1 MAREPAS
8 ARAPLVPP
16 FTYFT
21 SRHEV
26 SRIDAAMAEQFADV
40 FRKVDECGDDDH
52 AADFV
57 WIHAANK
64 QTERLAQGAAVC
76 SHLSGIQ
83 CLEDKASLALLQR
96 EMRVPTLATYPVRG
110 ADGSRSG

>member
-21 SRHEV
+21 SRHEE

-57 WIHAANK
+57 WIHLTGCGLWLEFHNRMNSKVAAS
-64 QTERLAQGAAVC
+64 RV
-76 SHLSGIQ
+76 
-83 CLEDKASLALLQR
+83 SL
-96 EMRVPTLATYPVRG
+96 TLHKKK
-110 ADGSRSG
+110 

>member
-1 MAREPAS
+1 MQETAPAT
-8 ARAPLVPP
+8 APLAP

-26 SRIDAAMAEQFADV
+26 SRIDAAMAEQFPNV
-40 FRKVDECGDDDH
+40 FRKVDESADDDH

-64 QTERLAQGAAVC
+64 QTERMAQDAAVC
-76 SHLSGIQ
+76 SHLSGI
-83 CLEDKASLALLQR
+83 K
-96 EMRVPTLATYPVRG
+96 
-110 ADGSRSG
+110 